1 MCIHTRILTHTHTHT
16 SASIFTHTSWLQKLM
31 NMTIVLRY
39 TVYRIVQSMTG
50 SVEIIIITPN
60 IQTPRTGYNSGL
72 AVTKDY

>member
-1 MCIHTRILTHTHTHT
+1 
-16 SASIFTHTSWLQKLM
+16 M